1 MAIAIKTIPVLKDE
15 AAASFIAKV
24 EKASA
29 QKSSVDFSK
38 QTSIAK
44 KILEKAKL

>member
-15 AAASFIAKV
+15 AAANFVAKV
-24 EKASA
+24 KKASA
-29 QKSSVDFSK
+29 KKSSIDFSK
-38 QTSIAK
+38 QTSIAA